1 MVQAFSVAMGLIGGN
16 FRWLARASSP
26 FDLSIM
32 TGTTATAAAITA
44 TTAAA
49 AVRTYVP
56 GKEFLSQQTNL
67 VFMVPNV
74 ALAGADLLANVEANK
89 HLIVKSDL
97 VAASGYVHSESGR
110 PAYTEFYTE
119 LLAAKNAAD
128 PNFYV
133 TVNDAIEEDKAY
145 DELSLKSKELYDEI
159 DSRFGEKW
167 PHCEVLH
174 FMQLLDDIGITTVSN
189 FDAAFHT
196 VVTDSYRWEAE
207 FAEEF
212 VTEVEHGLTESMAF
226 AAINWQDVW
235 DHTLTYDFTAV
246 EFDGD
251 VFIFYA
257 NW

>member
-1 MVQAFSVAMGLIGGN
+1 MAGESWQS
-16 FRWLARASSP
+16 
-26 FDLSIM
+26 FDLSTM
-32 TGTTATAAAITA
+32 SATTAAATTA

-49 AVRTYVP
+49 VRTYAP
-56 GKEFLSQQTNL
+56 GREFLSQQSNIA
-67 VFMVPNV
+67 FMVPSV
-74 ALAGADLLANVEANK
+74 ALVGADLLASVEAHK
-89 HLIVKSDL
+89 YLIVKSDL
-97 VAASGYVHSESGR
+97 VAASGYVHCKSGK
-110 PAYTEFYTE
+110 PAYVDFYTA
-119 LLAAKNAAD
+119 LLAAKNEAD

-145 DELSLKSKELYDEI
+145 DELSLKSQELYNEI

-174 FMQLLDDIGITTVSN
+174 FMQLLDEIGVTTVSS
-189 FDAAFHT
+189 FDSAFHT
-196 VVTDSYRWEAE
+196 VITDSYRWEAE

-212 VTEVEHGLTESMAF
+212 VTEAEHGLTESMAF

-235 DHTLTYDFTAV
+235 DHTLTCDFTTV

-251 VFIFYA
+251 VFIFHA

>member
-1 MVQAFSVAMGLIGGN
+1 MA
-16 FRWLARASSP
+16 
-26 FDLSIM
+26 
-32 TGTTATAAAITA
+32 TTTTTAAEITAAAT
-44 TTAAA
+44 A
-49 AVRTYVP
+49 AVRTYAP

-74 ALAGADLLANVEANK
+74 ALVGADLLANVEANK
-89 HLIVKSDL
+89 NLTVKSDL

-110 PAYTEFYTE
+110 PAYVEFYTE

-133 TVNDAIEEDKAY
+133 TVNDAIDEDKTY
-145 DELSLKSKELYDEI
+145 DELSLKTKELYDEI
-159 DSRFGEKW
+159 DSRFGDKW

-174 FMQLLDDIGITTVSN
+174 FMQLLDDVGITTVSS

-196 VVTDSYRWEAE
+196 VVSDNYGWEAE
-207 FAEEF
+207 FAEQY
-212 VTEVEHGLTESMAF
+212 VTDAEHSLSESMAF

-235 DHTLTYDFTAV
+235 DHSLTYDFTAI
-246 EFDGD
+246 EIDCD
-251 VFIFYA
+251 IYIFNA

>member
-1 MVQAFSVAMGLIGGN
+1 MN
-16 FRWLARASSP
+16 
-26 FDLSIM
+26 
-32 TGTTATAAAITA
+32 TTTATTAAAITA
-44 TTAAA
+44 ATTA
-49 AVRTYVP
+49 AVRTYTP

-67 VFMVPNV
+67 IFMVPSV
-74 ALAGADLLANVEANK
+74 ALTGRDLLASVEAHK
-89 HLIVKSDL
+89 HLTVKSDL
-97 VAASGYVHSESGR
+97 VAASGYVHSETGR
-110 PAYTEFYTE
+110 PAYVEFYTE

-133 TVNDAIEEDKAY
+133 TVNDAIEENKAY
-145 DELSLKSKELYDEI
+145 DELSLKSQELYNEI

-174 FMQLLDDIGITTVSN
+174 FMQLLDEIGITTVSS

-196 VVTDSYRWEAE
+196 VITDSYRWEAE

-212 VTEVEHGLTESMAF
+212 VTDAEHGLTESMAF

-235 DHTLTYDFTAV
+235 DHGLTYDFTTI

-251 VFIFYA
+251 VFVFYA

>member
-1 MVQAFSVAMGLIGGN
+1 MNTATATAAAAI
-16 FRWLARASSP
+16 
-26 FDLSIM
+26 
-32 TGTTATAAAITA
+32 TTATAAA
-44 TTAAA
+44 
-49 AVRTYVP
+49 VRTYEP

-67 VFMVPNV
+67 IFMVPNV
-74 ALAGADLLANVEANK
+74 ALTGSDLLASVEAHK
-89 HLIVKSDL
+89 HLTAKSDL
-97 VAASGYVHSESGR
+97 VAASGYVHCKSGK
-110 PAYTEFYTE
+110 PAYVEFYTE

-133 TVNDAIEEDKAY
+133 TVNNAIEEDKAY
-145 DELSLKSKELYDEI
+145 DELSLKSQELYNEI

-167 PHCEVLH
+167 SHCEVLH
-174 FMQLLDDIGITTVSN
+174 FMQLLDEIGITTVSS

-196 VVTDSYRWEAE
+196 VITDSYRWEAE

-212 VTEVEHGLTESMAF
+212 VTETEYGLTESIAF

-235 DHTLTYDFTAV
+235 DHTLTYYFTTV
-246 EFDGD
+246 EFDCD